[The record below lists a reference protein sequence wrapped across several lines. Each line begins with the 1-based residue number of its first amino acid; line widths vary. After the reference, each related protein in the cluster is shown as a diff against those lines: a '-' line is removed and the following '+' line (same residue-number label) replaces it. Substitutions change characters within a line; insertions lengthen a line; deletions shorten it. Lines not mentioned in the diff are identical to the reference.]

1 MFIKM
6 PQGVSQNPGAGM
18 CGASKK
24 SFGDPW
30 LLFPLLQAH
39 LLLPPLSEDIWLLWS
54 QGGS

>member
-6 PQGVSQNPGAGM
+6 PQGCLPEPRSGPAWGFQKELQGPMA
-18 CGASKK
+18 
-24 SFGDPW
+24 
-30 LLFPLLQAH
+30 LFPLLQAH